1 MVISM
6 SNTVINL
13 EEIEKERRKPINIS
27 LPESLVEYLD
37 NFRESFILVDEKG
50 KESPYPR
57 SYLIEDILV
66 YVLAD
71 GERFEKFLKW
81 FEEEVIG
88 DGDNEEDKED

>member
-27 LPESLVEYLD
+27 LPESLVEYID
-37 NFRESFILVDEKG
+37 DFRKSFILVDENG

-71 GERFEKFLKW
+71 GERFERFLEW
-81 FEEEVIG
+81 FERDVIG
-88 DGDNEEDKED
+88 DDEGEEGKED